1 LLAGHSY
8 ESSSLLYGTYIL
20 LNKARI
26 IVGISCVPRAF
37 RLEQRYR
44 EFLPANSNK
53 EFDAPRFVASFSDE
67 DYKVCIGVAQLP

>member
-1 LLAGHSY
+1 
-8 ESSSLLYGTYIL
+8 
-20 LNKARI
+20 
-26 IVGISCVPRAF
+26 
-37 RLEQRYR
+37 LEQRYR